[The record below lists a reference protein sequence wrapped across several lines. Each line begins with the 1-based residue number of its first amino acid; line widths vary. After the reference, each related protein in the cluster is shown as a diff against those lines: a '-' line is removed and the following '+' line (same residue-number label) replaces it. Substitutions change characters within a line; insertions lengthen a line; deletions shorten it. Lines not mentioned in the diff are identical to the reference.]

1 MLMIDEIFKRFLIKN
16 RNPVNVNNPPKI
28 YTGIG
33 ARNPKIAVQEI
44 IKHIS
49 ATLAKKDYILYS
61 GGTPGCQTCFEKGCD
76 ENYGMKNIFTPWK
89 GYNNSSSPLVSWG
102 RKLTSVSLPSVTK
115 WEQMAPEIRYIHIRN
130 VQMLLGYNLD
140 KPTKFVISWF
150 PYLSYEYG
158 TIMEYAKHFNIPVFN
173 IFIATDL
180 KYFLDHILSKA

>member
-1 MLMIDEIFKRFLIKN
+1 MSMVELIGRKLLNNKRKN
-16 RNPVNVNNPPKI
+16 INLSNYPKI

-44 IKHIS
+44 INYIS

-61 GGTPGCQTCFEKGCD
+61 GGAPGCQTCFEKGCD
-76 ENYGMKNIFTPWK
+76 ENYGMKNIFIPWK
-89 GYNNSSSPLVSWG
+89 GYNNSTSPLVSWG
-102 RKLTSVSLPSVTK
+102 RKVTPTSSPLVTK

-130 VQMLLGYNLD
+130 IQLLLGYNLD

-158 TIMEYAKHFNIPVFN
+158 TIMKYAKHFNIPVFN